1 MEDVLMLRSYPIPKD
16 YICFMTGKIMSEP
29 VTIADGHTYEREA
42 IEEWLQMNDVSPI
55 TKQKL

>member
-1 MEDVLMLRSYPIPKD
+1 
-16 YICFMTGKIMSEP
+16 MTGKIMSEP